1 MMSLRN
7 TCLLLAQNKFSAQI
21 FSLYIKTVTSDRL
34 KTMKK
39 KLLVHQRQ
47 KQKVPGWR
55 RLVSFFGKKERLQVF
70 KYQKDRNLKVEIEG
84 NEKSLYPT
92 DKIHMN
98 GRLEGDKKLNQRK
111 RRPAICAV
119 KEEKTRYN
127 GNSLSELRND
137 LIIRYVLINSGLI

>member
-1 MMSLRN
+1 MSLRN

-55 RLVSFFGKKERLQVF
+55 RLVSFFGKKRKTTSFQIPERQEF
-70 KYQKDRNLKVEIEG
+70 ESRD
-84 NEKSLYPT
+84 
-92 DKIHMN
+92 
-98 GRLEGDKKLNQRK
+98 
-111 RRPAICAV
+111 
-119 KEEKTRYN
+119 
-127 GNSLSELRND
+127 
-137 LIIRYVLINSGLI
+137 

>member
-1 MMSLRN
+1 MSLRN

-21 FSLYIKTVTSDRL
+21 FSLYIETVTSDRL

-70 KYQKDRNLKVEIEG
+70 KYQKGRNLKVEIEG
-84 NEKSLYPT
+84 NEKSLCPT
-92 DKIHMN
+92 DKTHMN
-98 GRLEGDKKLNQRK
+98 GRLRDKDLNQRK

-127 GNSLSELRND
+127 GKSLWELRNN

>member
-39 KLLVHQRQ
+39 KLPVHQRQ
-47 KQKVPGWR
+47 KQTVPGWR

-70 KYQKDRNLKVEIEG
+70 RYQKDRNLKVEIEG

-119 KEEKTRYN
+119 KEEKTRYD
-127 GNSLSELRND
+127 GKSLWELRNN